1 MDTTGTSSYFDAQ
14 RMLRESAARHG
25 VRFDLLVAETAI
37 WAAPEVHSA
46 LIANGSPA
54 WFPKV
59 RRGRAQTEKR
69 GTNVD
74 GVRFDDNSYANLA
87 IKRAIGRLRQD
98 FDGFETCHIWEKTC
112 YDERYHTAI
121 ANLVLL
127 PRALAGFSDH
137 DPQISQALKYRA
149 FELFGW
155 YPSDHGQPER
165 PADYPNKWRAPEAFS
180 NTVVKALA
188 RRTGETAAEPSTRSE
203 RQAGF
208 LAPASD
214 GTMPSDEQTFVV
226 RRVQLWAR
234 KPHQLSHIALAIV
247 VHHEP
252 LWMDRSTLVKRLA
265 PFSKNPKGAIQ
276 SLCRSDGNSYGRALI
291 QTPDGRLRIHPAV
304 MDEILAHDWKIPKP
318 GC

>member
-1 MDTTGTSSYFDAQ
+1 MGTSSQFDAQ
-14 RMLRESAARHG
+14 RMLRDAAARHG

-46 LIANGSPA
+46 LVATGSAA
-54 WFPKV
+54 WFPNM

-69 GTNVD
+69 GTTVD

-87 IKRAIGRLRQD
+87 IKRAIGRPRQD

-137 DPQISQALKYRA
+137 DPQVSQALKYRA

-155 YPSDHGQPER
+155 YPNDQDQPDR
-165 PADYPNKWRAPEAFS
+165 PAQYPSSWRPPEIFS
-180 NTVVKALA
+180 DTVAKALA
-188 RRTGETAAEPSTRSE
+188 RRNGETASEQPTRSG
-203 RQAGF
+203 RKAGF
-208 LAPASD
+208 FAPTPERA
-214 GTMPSDEQTFVV
+214 MPPDEKTLVL
-226 RRVQLWAR
+226 RRVEMWAR
-234 KPHQLSHIALAIV
+234 KPQQLSHIALAV
-247 VHHEP
+247 VAYHEP
-252 LWMDRSTLVKRLA
+252 HGIDRSTLVKRLT
-265 PFSKNPKGAIQ
+265 PFSKNPEGAIN

-291 QTPDGRLRIHPAV
+291 QTVEGRLRIHPAV
-304 MDEILAHDWKIPKP
+304 TEAVMAHDWNMPKP
-318 GC
+318 EG